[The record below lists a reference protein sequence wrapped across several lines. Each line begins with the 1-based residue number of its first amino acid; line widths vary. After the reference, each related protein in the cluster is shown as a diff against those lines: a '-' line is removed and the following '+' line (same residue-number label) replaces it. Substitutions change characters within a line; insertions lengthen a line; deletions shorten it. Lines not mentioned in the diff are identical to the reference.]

1 MALIIVKKSPREEIS
16 KRMIELAV
24 EGDSI
29 LFVQDG
35 VLYAIDEATKGFI
48 KSGVSV
54 FVLKEDLEARG
65 YSESLSLFPCIDYE
79 GWVELIEKN
88 EKIIS

>member
-1 MALIIVKKSPREEIS
+1 MALIIVKKSPAEDIS
-16 KRMIELAV
+16 RRMIDLAV
-24 EGDSI
+24 ERDTI

-35 VLYAIDEATKGFI
+35 VLHAIDENTKNLV
-48 KSGVSV
+48 KNGVSV

-65 YSESLSLFPCIDYE
+65 YSKSLSLFPCVDYE

>member
-1 MALIIVKKSPREEIS
+1 MALIIIKKSPTENIS
-16 KRMIELAV
+16 KRMIEMAI
-24 EGDSI
+24 EGDTI

-35 VLYAIDEATKGFI
+35 VLHAIDETTKDLI
-48 KSGVSV
+48 KNAVSV

-65 YSESLSLFPCIDYE
+65 YSEDMSLFPCVNYD
-79 GWVELIEKN
+79 GWIELIEKN

>member
-1 MALIIVKKSPREEIS
+1 MALIIVKKSPTEDIS
-16 KRMIELAV
+16 RRMIDLAM
-24 EGDSI
+24 EGDTI

-35 VLYAIDEATKGFI
+35 VLHAIDENTKNLV
-48 KSGVSV
+48 KNGVSV
-54 FVLKEDLEARG
+54 FVLKEDLEVRG
-65 YSESLSLFPCIDYE
+65 YSESLSLFSCVDYE

>member
-48 KSGVSV
+48 KNGVSV

-65 YSESLSLFPCIDYE
+65 YSESLSLFPCINYE

>member
-1 MALIIVKKSPREEIS
+1 MALIIVKKSPTEDIS
-16 KRMIELAV
+16 RRMIDLAM
-24 EGDSI
+24 EGDTI

-35 VLYAIDEATKGFI
+35 VLHAIDENTKNLV
-48 KSGVSV
+48 KNGVSV

-65 YSESLSLFPCIDYE
+65 YSESLSLFSCVDYE

>member
-1 MALIIVKKSPREEIS
+1 MALIIIKKSPREEIS
-16 KRMIELAV
+16 KRIIELAV
-24 EGDSI
+24 EGDTI

-35 VLYAIDEATKGFI
+35 VLYAIDETTKEFI

-54 FVLKEDLEARG
+54 FALKEDLEARG

-79 GWVELIEKN
+79 EWVELIEKN

>member
-1 MALIIVKKSPREEIS
+1 MV
-16 KRMIELAV
+16 ELAV
-24 EGDSI
+24 EGDTI
-29 LFVQDG
+29 LLVQDG
-35 VLYAIDEATKGFI
+35 VLYAIDETSKEFI
-48 KSGVSV
+48 KTGVSV

-65 YSESLSLFPCIDYE
+65 YSESLSFFPCINYE